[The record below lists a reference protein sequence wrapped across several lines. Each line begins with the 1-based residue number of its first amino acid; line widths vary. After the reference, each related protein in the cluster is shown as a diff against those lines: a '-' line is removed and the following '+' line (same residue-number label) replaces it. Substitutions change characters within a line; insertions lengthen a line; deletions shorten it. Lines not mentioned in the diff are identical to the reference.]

1 MILYHIYYNQLQWEG
16 ATRRKAR
23 EDNKKKRG
31 EKKRKRK
38 KITSVEQDVEKLIR
52 ALYTVGRKINWCNK
66 YGNQCGS
73 SQKIKNKTTP

>member
-1 MILYHIYYNQLQWEG
+1 MG
-16 ATRRKAR
+16 RS
-23 EDNKKKRG
+23 NKKKSKRRQQK
-31 EKKRKRK
+31 EERRKKRKRK